1 MGDYVTDLLGLYE
14 HKNWFREPACAS
26 LMEFFS
32 TLSNQ
37 VDLDVFGKL
46 VQISVSSFFNF
57 EKKPSCPWSVEKIA
71 LYLHLQTIYMDKNE
85 HGIPKCLKTPLLTAS
100 NLDEDIGG
108 GVMNLML
115 RDTSETLYPKV
126 HLVWKSMWSYLSE
139 KSDGKQKL
147 RGELIVGTD
156 SAIEII
162 EALVDKVV
170 VETLLGEEVEG
181 EGFVSATP
189 GRRALG
195 LSLLQQMFALNLPSE
210 IVQNSML
217 QKSIVTNL
225 FVNTLQKFSGG
236 QKKHTLKPLA
246 LDVLQSIVGSLCAG
260 PLDQDN
266 AMRRFGASKA
276 FLTAN
281 PSFDSVTKTD
291 TVTSLLDLENRT
303 DTGAEGD
310 TGHSLLWES
319 HFTFVVEEINA
330 RLSAGEESSQEANKY
345 IDMLFAFVKRV
356 FRVGNEAEK
365 ETIFKRTLSFFMIG
379 AFFNLEKFNE
389 RGDKKDSLLQTAYHL
404 KTKVGNI
411 PFVARALMSSRFF
424 SLISEYINASSF
436 QRSEGTKE
444 SLKDKKTQVVL
455 QSSSLVRDFIRTLQG
470 SGAHLDCDS
479 AREVDD
485 TVLGSMDACDNMK
498 KLFGDETNESE
509 SKTRAVTALVGL
521 ASSLT
526 FQLLQP
532 GLRGDSNADDN
543 IDMEDEDITEDIMEM
558 ISDLTAVTTIV
569 ASEEDNQEDG
579 NVLNSLAEVCVG
591 ILNSSCG
598 GSGLQ
603 PSKIRGGASKI
614 TRECLQTAWTATLTL
629 AGTSNSVCLDADVIN
644 TLLEAICSQN
654 VLEQGGEE
662 DSDQDMSD
670 EDDGSSI
677 ESGNDDMQLSF
688 VSATSAAIDSESD
701 NDDLSAN
708 SETKN
713 ETGSDDSMNEREGE
727 IELESSKLENLL
739 IQSSDDDD
747 SVDGNMLE
755 HHEGA
760 DAALAQL
767 IKLKQEARKSGKDQ
781 KEKLELS
788 NRLRC
793 MALLESVFLSNK
805 RSGLLSNQ
813 AVLMSILP
821 LLRSRTELAKSLST
835 GNSSQNDKASL
846 LDKIT
851 ILLESK
857 VAKTNIDGMANIEAC
872 KIVADQVSIE
882 MRKLQDIEHC
892 RCCSAL
898 LVLLVKAVAKQGDE
912 TITFTKSLYEP
923 CVHEWSTKKSTKLQA
938 VIFDDLATKCQ
949 RLVYI
954 FIAALYNEIHFY
966 FLMHLPDLFLP
977 VLPSLS

>member
-1 MGDYVTDLLGLYE
+1 
-14 HKNWFREPACAS
+14 
-26 LMEFFS
+26 
-32 TLSNQ
+32 
-37 VDLDVFGKL
+37 
-46 VQISVSSFFNF
+46 
-57 EKKPSCPWSVEKIA
+57 
-71 LYLHLQTIYMDKNE
+71 
-85 HGIPKCLKTPLLTAS
+85 
-100 NLDEDIGG
+100 
-108 GVMNLML
+108 
-115 RDTSETLYPKV
+115 
-126 HLVWKSMWSYLSE
+126 
-139 KSDGKQKL
+139 
-147 RGELIVGTD
+147 
-156 SAIEII
+156 
-162 EALVDKVV
+162 
-170 VETLLGEEVEG
+170 
-181 EGFVSATP
+181 
-189 GRRALG
+189 
-195 LSLLQQMFALNLPSE
+195 
-210 IVQNSML
+210 
-217 QKSIVTNL
+217 
-225 FVNTLQKFSGG
+225 
-236 QKKHTLKPLA
+236 
-246 LDVLQSIVGSLCAG
+246 
-260 PLDQDN
+260 
-266 AMRRFGASKA
+266 
-276 FLTAN
+276 
-281 PSFDSVTKTD
+281 
-291 TVTSLLDLENRT
+291 
-303 DTGAEGD
+303 
-310 TGHSLLWES
+310 
-319 HFTFVVEEINA
+319 
-330 RLSAGEESSQEANKY
+330 
-345 IDMLFAFVKRV
+345 
-356 FRVGNEAEK
+356 
-365 ETIFKRTLSFFMIG
+365 
-379 AFFNLEKFNE
+379 
-389 RGDKKDSLLQTAYHL
+389 
-404 KTKVGNI
+404 
-411 PFVARALMSSRFF
+411 MSSRFF

-444 SLKDKKTQVVL
+444 SLKDKKIQVVL

-470 SGAHLDCDS
+470 SGAILDCDS
-479 AREVDD
+479 AREGAD
-485 TVLGSMDACDNMK
+485 TVLGSMDACENMK
-498 KLFGDETNESE
+498 SLFGNETSESE

-558 ISDLTAVTTIV
+558 ISDLSAVTTIV
-569 ASEEDNQEDG
+569 ASEEDSQEDG
-579 NVLNSLAEVCVG
+579 NVLNSLAEICVG

-629 AGTSNSVCLDADVIN
+629 AGTSKIVCLDADVIN

-670 EDDGSSI
+670 EDDESSI

-701 NDDLSAN
+701 NDDHSAN
-708 SETKN
+708 EETKN
-713 ETGSDDSMNEREGE
+713 ETDSDDSMNEREGE

-739 IQSSDDDD
+739 IQSSDDDE

-793 MALLESVFLSNK
+793 MALLEAVFLSNK

-821 LLRSRTELAKSLST
+821 LLRSRTELAKCLST

-851 ILLESK
+851 VLLESK
-857 VAKTNIDGMANIEAC
+857 IAKTNVDGMANIEAC

-892 RCCSAL
+892 KCCSAL

-912 TITFTKSLYEP
+912 TVAFAKSLYEP

-938 VIFDDLATKCQ
+938 VIFDDLATKYQ

-954 FIAALYNEIHFY
+954 FIAALYNEIHFC
-966 FLMHLPDLFLP
+966 FLMHLPDFFLP

>member
-1 MGDYVTDLLGLYE
+1 MGDYVTDLLRLYE
-14 HKNWFREPACAS
+14 HKNWFREPAVHA

-32 TLSNQ
+32 SLSNQ
-37 VDLDVFGKL
+37 INIDAFGKL

-85 HGIPKCLKTPLLTAS
+85 YEMPKCLKTPLLTAS

-108 GVMNLML
+108 GAMNLML
-115 RDTSETLYPKV
+115 RDTSETVYPKV
-126 HLVWKSMWSYLSE
+126 HLVWKSMWSYLSG
-139 KSDGKQKL
+139 KGDGKQKL

-156 SAIEII
+156 SAIDII
-162 EALVDKVV
+162 EALVDKVI

-195 LSLLQQMFALNLPSE
+195 LSLLQQLFALNLPSK
-210 IVQNSML
+210 IVQNAIL

-225 FVNTLQKFSGG
+225 LVNTLQKISGG
-236 QKKHTLKPLA
+236 QKMHTLKPLA
-246 LDVLQSIVGSLCAG
+246 LDVLQSIVGSLCSG
-260 PLDQDN
+260 PLDRDN
-266 AMRRFGASKA
+266 AMRRFSASKA

-291 TVTSLLDLENRT
+291 TVTSLLELVNRN

-330 RLSAGEESSQEANKY
+330 RLSAGEESLQEANKY
-345 IDMLFAFVKRV
+345 IDILFAFVKRV

-365 ETIFKRTLSFFMIG
+365 ETIFKRTLSFFMIA
-379 AFFNLEKFNE
+379 AFFNLDNFK
-389 RGDKKDSLLQTAYHL
+389 RGDKKNSLLQTAYHL

-411 PFVARALMSSRFF
+411 PFAARALMSSRFF

-444 SLKDKKTQVVL
+444 SVKDKKIQVVL
-455 QSSSLVRDFIRTLQG
+455 QSSSLVRDFIRTLQE
-470 SGAHLDCDS
+470 SGALLDCDS
-479 AREVDD
+479 ARDSGD
-485 TVLGSMDACDNMK
+485 TVLGSMDACENMK
-498 KLFGDETNESE
+498 SFFGDETNESE

-532 GLRGDSNADDN
+532 GLRGDSNADDD
-543 IDMEDEDITEDIMEM
+543 IDMEDEDITEDVMEM
-558 ISDLTAVTTIV
+558 ISDLSAVTTVV
-569 ASEEDNQEDG
+569 ASEEDSQEDG
-579 NVLNSLAEVCVG
+579 NVLNSLAEICVG

-598 GSGLQ
+598 GSGLH

-629 AGTSNSVCLDADVIN
+629 AGASKIVCLDADVLN
-644 TLLEAICSQN
+644 TLLEAICSQK
-654 VLEQGGEE
+654 VLEEGGEV

-670 EDDGSSI
+670 EDDESSI
-677 ESGNDDMQLSF
+677 EIGNEDMQLSF

-701 NDDLSAN
+701 NDDHSADE
-708 SETKN
+708 ETKN
-713 ETGSDDSMNEREGE
+713 ETESDDSMNEREGE

-739 IQSSDDDD
+739 IQSSDDDE
-747 SVDGNMLE
+747 SVDRNMLE

-793 MALLESVFLSNK
+793 MGLLEAVFLSNK

-813 AVLMSILP
+813 VVLMSILP
-821 LLRSRTELAKSLST
+821 LLRSRTELAKSLSL

-851 ILLESK
+851 VLLESK
-857 VAKTNIDGMANIEAC
+857 VAKTNVDGMANIEAC
-872 KIVADQVSIE
+872 KFVADQVSIE

-892 RCCSAL
+892 KCCSAL
-898 LVLLVKAVAKQGDE
+898 LVLLVKAVAKQGAE
-912 TITFTKSLYEP
+912 TVAFAKSIYDA

-949 RLVYI
+949 RLVYL
-954 FIAALYNEIHFY
+954 FIAALHNEIHIY
-966 FLMHLPDLFLP
+966 FLMHLPDFFLP
-977 VLPSLS
+977 VLPSWS